1 MTTFVYQQLEFSLPD
16 DWNGNVVQDTPD
28 VVPRAMIGPRDESRY
43 EECVVQLSGHDFGQ
57 PVRTPALREIM
68 VRQGRWTPAGIREYT
83 IGPWSGV
90 GTELAD
96 GEVKYLSLFLGVGT
110 TALFLLFS
118 APMMWYDIHRG
129 TLWSIL
135 ESVRVRS

>member
-16 DWNGNVVQDTPD
+16 DWNGNVVQGAPD
-28 VVPRAMIGPRDESRY
+28 AAPLAMMGLREESRL

-68 VRQGRWTPAGIREYT
+68 VRQGTSRAGIREFT

-90 GTELAD
+90 GTEFAD

-110 TALFLLFS
+110 MAIFLLFS
-118 APMMWYDIHRG
+118 APVMWYDVHRG

-135 ESVRVRS
+135 ESARVRS